1 MLNKKLD
8 VYQVQNNFQGGV
20 WVVVVVGGGIYKSV
34 ISRWAF
40 KYKTT

>member
-20 WVVVVVGGGIYKSV
+20 WVVVGGGDLQK
-34 ISRWAF
+34 RN
-40 KYKTT
+40 